1 MVKGLRRERVACAEA
16 WRAHVVGGEDWAMQ
30 CEEGGKV
37 WEEAECHASRAV
49 RMWFRGQRY
58 GSPYTSWGLEILTV
72 PSQTFLRGGR
82 RSKTRWGGAC
92 SRSGGI
98 GGERDF
104 VDRDCVVDVGGG
116 FSYGGGVAVAAAPS
130 AVVMLGAVAVAAAA
144 AAEASTGMCRR
155 TARDGGGFCFSEAA
169 ACSSLSDSSWRSS
182 ICSSL
187 TSFTRRGGETAVSG
201 YEMVAWS
208 GSRSVGGKRETGAAA
223 GETDETEAA
232 AETETAGAEGMAE
245 TRGAVAAADDAGD
258 TANWVE
264 LTSAGEAKTDAKSAA
279 GMTEA
284 TVAADEATDETE
296 GAGADETKAGVADE
310 AARAEVAGGAKT
322 SVGEAEMVVV
332 HGAETVATAGDTEG
346 AGAGWAETG
355 KVAIGDVA
363 AEATAA
369 GADEVATMAN
379 AGDAGT
385 AEAGGAKAMTVGE
398 SKMAVVNEVTGTADE
413 VETAGTM
420 GAGERKAMTGDAGTE
435 TGDVEAAA
443 GNAGD
448 TTVGETEVES
458 MTTAGNGEMAVEAG
472 DVGTV
477 VAAEDEAGATA
488 VGFGYEVASGVSPGK
503 PEITLPFLDEEV
515 MRSSSSRW
523 RNRSWVGVLTDALR
537 DESGW
542 WDEGSATAEDL
553 GTVGGEPGVDGVL
566 QSASVTAV
574 GDGLPIWKV
583 EAGVADDD
591 AAGAAVLLGNRAPSD
606 TVAGLGAEGA
616 AVEPRRS
623 AEIAAGGTGY
633 QGSVWAMKQ
642 LARVEGLA
650 PKPGC
655 PRQPKRGG
663 GEDGGLRSTQ
673 IQPHWGSQLKRAKPG
688 RAEFVGLD
696 GDPKTVVL
704 TQEQEECKEEE
715 GRREGEERRGDR
727 HERESRLVETVE
739 AMVKGLRR
747 ERVAC
752 AEAWRAH
759 VVGGEDWAMQ
769 CEEGGKVWEEAECHA
784 SRAVRMWFRGQRYGS
799 PYNF

>member
-1 MVKGLRRERVACAEA
+1 MAMGGRCGRPGLDVGCEVVGVLVRSKGLE
-16 WRAHVVGGEDWAMQ
+16 VGH
-30 CEEGGKV
+30 K
-37 WEEAECHASRAV
+37 
-49 RMWFRGQRY
+49 RGR
-58 GSPYTSWGLEILTV
+58 GHNPPYTSRGLEILTV
-72 PSQTFLRGGR
+72 PSQTFLSESSTLNTRGFVVAKGVGVAARQDGAGR
-82 RSKTRWGGAC
+82 AREAEASAA
-92 SRSGGI
+92 S
-98 GGERDF
+98 
-104 VDRDCVVDVGGG
+104 CVVDVGGG
-116 FSYGGGVAVAAAPS
+116 FSYGGGMAVAAAPS

-144 AAEASTGMCRR
+144 AEASTGMCRQ

-169 ACSSLSDSSWRSS
+169 ARSSLSDSSWHSS
-182 ICSSL
+182 ICSLL

-208 GSRSVGGKRETGAAA
+208 GSRSVGSKRETGAAA

-258 TANWVE
+258 TADWAE

-332 HGAETVATAGDTEG
+332 NGAETVATAGDTEG

-420 GAGERKAMTGDAGTE
+420 GAGERKAMMGDTGTE

-477 VAAEDEAGATA
+477 VAAEDEAGAMA
-488 VGFGYEVASGVSPGK
+488 VVGVKATGWRLSCSRVSDTKSRRGSRLGNPKSRSHWTEASGDHPAVIRVESE
-503 PEITLPFLDEEV
+503 PERLVTVFYSDTSSWLRMRSLDEEV

-542 WDEGSATAEDL
+542 WDEGSAT
-553 GTVGGEPGVDGVL
+553 GVG
-566 QSASVTAV
+566 ASTSVAAD
-574 GDGLPIWKV
+574 GDGLPVWKV
-583 EAGVADDD
+583 EATVDDNN
-591 AAGAAVLLGNRAPSD
+591 AAGVAVLLGNRAPSHSM
-606 TVAGLGAEGA
+606 ARLGTEGA
-616 AVEPRRS
+616 AVGPRRL
-623 AEIAAGGTGY
+623 AEIGGDVGHAARMDVMVKAAAAAGDKDETEAG
-633 QGSVWAMKQ
+633 
-642 LARVEGLA
+642 VE
-650 PKPGC
+650 
-655 PRQPKRGG
+655 
-663 GEDGGLRSTQ
+663 E
-673 IQPHWGSQLKRAKPG
+673 
-688 RAEFVGLD
+688 
-696 GDPKTVVL
+696 
-704 TQEQEECKEEE
+704 
-715 GRREGEERRGDR
+715 
-727 HERESRLVETVE
+727 
-739 AMVKGLRR
+739 
-747 ERVAC
+747 
-752 AEAWRAH
+752 
-759 VVGGEDWAMQ
+759 
-769 CEEGGKVWEEAECHA
+769 
-784 SRAVRMWFRGQRYGS
+784 
-799 PYNF
+799 